1 MAMIFIF
8 VILMMW
14 HVYED
19 TCDIAKYTILFQLL
33 TKKLYTYQKVT
44 IMQRILLMEK
54 DQHKALKTG
63 IKYGGKTYY
72 CSLELIGGKW
82 KTMMLYHL
90 RNGPLRSSELQRRM
104 RDISGKMFTQTARA
118 LEKNGLIV
126 RTIFPVIP
134 PKVEYSL
141 SSLGMSAIPVIMDMG
156 YWGESISDDKSG

>member
-1 MAMIFIF
+1 
-8 VILMMW
+8 
-14 HVYED
+14 
-19 TCDIAKYTILFQLL
+19 
-33 TKKLYTYQKVT
+33 
-44 IMQRILLMEK
+44 
-54 DQHKALKTG
+54 
-63 IKYGGKTYY
+63 
-72 CSLELIGGKW
+72 
-82 KTMMLYHL
+82 
-90 RNGPLRSSELQRRM
+90 M